1 MHSERLRCFHLEGV
15 KEVEKREEQRVL
27 KYDDQRMSRVIE
39 RIQGH
44 YEVQETSYGE
54 AYVWC
59 PECVVVECD
68 CGERP
73 VLSASQSTCGCGA
86 DHKALIREEL
96 ASRRSS
102 EQGSLPWDDEYRE
115 WCKEQEEFLHSESP
129 YWLEW
134 REIK

>member
-1 MHSERLRCFHLEGV
+1 
-15 KEVEKREEQRVL
+15 
-27 KYDDQRMSRVIE
+27 MSTVIE
-39 RIQGH
+39 RTQGH

-54 AYVWC
+54 AFVWC

-86 DHKALIREEL
+86 DHAALIGEEL

-102 EQGSLPWDDEYRE
+102 EEGSHPLDDEYHE
-115 WCKEQEEFLHSESP
+115 WRKKQEEFLHSESHH
-129 YWLEW
+129 WLEW
-134 REIK
+134 RFIE